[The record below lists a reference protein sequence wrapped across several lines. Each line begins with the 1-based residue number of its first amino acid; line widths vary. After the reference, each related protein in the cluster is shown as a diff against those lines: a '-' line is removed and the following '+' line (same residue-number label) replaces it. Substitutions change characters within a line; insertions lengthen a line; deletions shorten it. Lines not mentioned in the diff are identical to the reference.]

1 MTFADHLIFT
11 TRTFYQIKLN
21 IIAGIK
27 LCVLC
32 ELNIYLIYIYLI
44 YMFHEYTNEHIP
56 MLICALQQQQKF
68 KPINLSNDYENS

>member
-32 ELNIYLIYIYLI
+32 ELNIYLIY
-44 YMFHEYTNEHIP
+44 MFHEYTNEHMP